1 MLGIGKNIG
10 LLLLSI
16 TVIFAGTTFTM
27 ALDADESP
35 TSDSGFVQGHT
46 TLTVYDENGYVKS
59 YAQSD
64 NAIVQN
70 GMTTLVQET
79 FGAVGAGGVV
89 TGNIGSSTGPVTHM
103 GIGTGS
109 LAAVGSDSTLTPIT
123 GCAREAAAFT
133 SGGAGASGNFATI
146 TVRASA
152 SFSGGATG
160 SSCSATASITE
171 AGMFNAAGT
180 AGEMFA
186 RNAGFTAVTTLGT
199 ADTLD
204 ITWDFTFT
212 GTT

>member
-10 LLLLSI
+10 LLLLSF
-16 TVIFAGTTFTM
+16 TVIFAGTTFTL
-27 ALDADESP
+27 ALDANESS

-79 FGAVGAGGVV
+79 FGLTTEAV
-89 TGNIGSSTGPVTHM
+89 TGGIGSSTGPVSHM
-103 GIGTGS
+103 GIGTGAV
-109 LAAVGSDSTLTPIT
+109 AAVGGDSTLTAVVN
-123 GCAREAAAFT
+123 CVRQAATFT
-133 SGGAGASGNFATI
+133 STGAGPSGDFATI

-152 SFSGGATG
+152 TFSGGAG
-160 SSCSATASITE
+160 STVCSFASSITE
-171 AGMFNAAGT
+171 AGMFNAAGS

-186 RNAGFTAVTTLGT
+186 RNAGFTPVTTLGAT
-199 ADTLD
+199 DTLD
-204 ITWDFTFT
+204 IDWDFTFT
-212 GTT
+212 GTS

>member
-16 TVIFAGTTFTM
+16 TVIFAGTTFTL
-27 ALDADESP
+27 ALDADESL

-79 FGAVGAGGVV
+79 FGLTTEAV
-89 TGNIGSSTGPVTHM
+89 TGDIGASTGPVSHM

-109 LAAVGSDSTLTPIT
+109 LAAVGSDSTLTTIT
-123 GCAREAAAFT
+123 GCVRQAATFT
-133 SGGAGASGNFATI
+133 SAGAGASGNFATI

-152 SFSGGATG
+152 TFSGGTVG
-160 SSCSATASITE
+160 SSCSAVADITE
-171 AGMFNAAGT
+171 AGMFNAAGS

-186 RNAGFTAVTTLGT
+186 RNAAFAAVTELGAT
-199 ADTLD
+199 DTLD

-212 GTT
+212 GIT